1 MIMLI
6 NNLTD
11 KNHMSYL
18 AELSQGASEILL
30 VSPFLF
36 EDFSK
41 LFDKIN
47 LTETKVIELITTL
60 RRKSDDQLKKPQQL
74 TSFIQNVKRA
84 NHEAV
89 CKIHINNKLHGKIYI
104 FKYPNGDEKGIVSSA
119 NLTDS
124 GLNRNHEWGLLV
136 QDQDILKQL
145 RAEVM
150 GAIDYKDVSRDLI
163 TGKMVLFAEQAIRK
177 LPKQEIAEYPDIDL
191 IKLLKEYVPSE
202 KEPRDLSSDLANA
215 RGFFLTPIGDSER
228 PILVKDKQKFGNHKE
243 LRFSKK
249 KFRKTSPK
257 DIFISFGTGSR
268 SILCINTALTGIEE
282 SPKKMQEMDSDIA
295 RWPQFIISHNHTPKF
310 GDRWWD
316 YNITIYQ
323 LKDEYLSRNPKET
336 IAFSDKDSLKTF
348 NQGADRLKIT
358 KGFAE
363 FICQKIQQIENKL

>member
-1 MIMLI
+1 MLI

-18 AELSQGASEILL
+18 VELSQGASEILL

-41 LFDKIN
+41 LFDKIS

-60 RRKSDDQLKKPQQL
+60 SRKGDDQLKKPQQL
-74 TSFIQNVKRA
+74 TSFIENVKRVKHDA
-84 NHEAV
+84 D

-150 GAIDYKDVSRDLI
+150 GAIDYKDVLHELI
-163 TGKMVLFAEQAIRK
+163 RGKLLQLAQYGMK
-177 LPKQEIAEYPDIDL
+177 NLPKQETVKNPIKDLTEY
-191 IKLLKEYVPSE
+191 LKDYVPSE
-202 KEPRDLSSDLANA
+202 KETRDLSSDLENA
-215 RGFFLTPIGDSER
+215 RGFLLKPIGHTGH
-228 PILVKDKQKFGNHKE
+228 PILVKDRQEFGNHKKI
-243 LRFSKK
+243 RFANPRPKNI
-249 KFRKTSPK
+249 SPK
-257 DIFISFGTGSR
+257 DIIISFGTGSR
-268 SILCINTALTGIEE
+268 SVLCIHTALTDVAE
-282 SPKKMQEMDSDIA
+282 SPKEMQDKDPDTA
-295 RWPQFIISHNHTPKF
+295 RWPWFISGDNHIPKF
-310 GDRWWD
+310 SDRWWEFD
-316 YNITIYQ
+316 ITIDQ
-323 LKDEYLSRNPKET
+323 LRDDYLSLYPDEAIT
-336 IAFSDKDSLKTF
+336 DAGSQSLGTF